1 MEQTI
6 MNTKSAIVPRA
17 KSAIV
22 PRAKSAIVPRAK
34 SAIVIGANGAFGKS
48 VATALAAK
56 GWHITGFMR
65 IAKPSKVYHQI
76 IEGDAKNTAQVASAC
91 SGQELIIYGV
101 NPPYHEW
108 ASDALPML
116 NNTIAAAKASG
127 ATILFPGNIY
137 NYGPDAGANL
147 TENSPQNPVTKKG
160 KIRVA
165 MENALIKAADDGV
178 NTIVLRMGDFFGPGA
193 VSTWFEAGLFGG
205 KPGIPKSIAYP
216 GDITIGHS
224 WAYIPDIG
232 EAAARLVEAHMPHGF
247 EAFNFPGHLTQNGT
261 ELVDAINAAMLEKT
275 GRKIPVKA
283 FPWGFLQLVRPFIRI
298 VNELYEMRYLWDVP
312 HRLDGTKLEAI
323 IGPIPQTPLNQA
335 VRATLAPRFSK

>member
-1 MEQTI
+1 
-6 MNTKSAIVPRA
+6 MNT

-48 VATALAAK
+48 VAQALIAK

-65 IAKPSKVYHQI
+65 TAKPSTLYNQI
-76 IEGDAKNTAQVASAC
+76 IEGDAKNAAQVAAAC
-91 SGQELIIYGV
+91 TSQNLIIYGV

-108 ASDALPML
+108 ASDALSML
-116 NNTIAAAKASG
+116 NNVITAAKASG

-137 NYGPDAGANL
+137 NFGPDAGTVL
-147 TENSPQNPVTKKG
+147 FENSPQNPVSKKG

-165 MENALIKAADDGV
+165 MENALKQAAHDGV

-232 EAAARLVEAHMPHGF
+232 EAAARLVEAHTPQGF
-247 EAFNFPGHLTQNGT
+247 EAFSFPGHFTTNGT
-261 ELVDAINAAMLEKT
+261 ELVEAINATMIEKT
-275 GRKIPVKA
+275 GKKIPVKS
-283 FPWGFLQLVRPFIRI
+283 FPWGFLQLVRPFIRM

-323 IGPIPQTPLNQA
+323 IGPLPQTPLNDA
-335 VRATLAPRFSK
+335 VRATLAPRFQK